1 MAKISFLALS
11 IRLALSCCLGSAMV
25 ANASASQPPAQLGLL
40 SQAVGL
46 PKEFSEHFFDVPLAV
61 RVDLNGQ
68 FLGEAMVVLDRSE
81 RVQLLEF
88 SDTRDSSIPVLQ
100 RQQWQEY
107 LHQPRPLGS
116 CQLNCEG
123 GLIAL
128 HYSLENSQ
136 LSLLTRNAERDAASD
151 GYHRQP
157 EAGSTGL
164 LVRNQL
170 NLAGAGGG
178 QGTVGRYAVQGQG
191 SVGNWTALA
200 EAQVDRSSESDQ
212 QTRHRVDQLYAERLL
227 RGNFFRLGYFTP
239 SVQGLVR
246 QPRLLGN
253 SPDTTLG
260 LMYGTSDSLA
270 MSSGVASATPIY
282 VTPTRPGVV
291 EIYRA
296 GQLINS
302 QPVQPGLQSLDTKVL
317 PGGIYSVEVRLLED
331 GQVTSSTEE
340 FIYKPSNWTNVDEP
354 WRYNVY
360 LGRQSNLLSNWE
372 DELQGGLSAG
382 IIGNYL
388 LHPRAVLGFSTQ
400 RVDNLMQYGTS
411 LDWDLLDRLKLYGN
425 VFQTDGRGKGYDLQ
439 ALWGYDSGSVV
450 LSHSRSWQQ
459 FPRTG
464 DYRYLPQR
472 GEEVTQSSLSWHHRL
487 TRKDSATA
495 RLSHS
500 TGLNSG
506 MAVDLGWNRAGQLL
520 GSDANWRFSVFDRP
534 AGYST
539 GHERS
544 RGFNLAVSMN
554 LGEGGRRLS
563 ASVGQRTSRD
573 GGSDRNASLSY
584 QQDVDMGALKTLGG
598 TLTVDRYGSA
608 VAANGQF
615 QNKAVYGDAY
625 VQNSS
630 YNNEITAGL
639 NLESTVA
646 LGGGALALSG
656 EPQRYDAGVIVDVV
670 SDIPDLKLRADD
682 AHGNG
687 GTLRAG
693 RNVVAVGAY
702 RAGHVQLDFVGKD
715 AHAAAI
721 TPPTLNYHLN
731 RGGVGYEQVRV
742 MRTVTV
748 LGRLLDQ
755 RGQPLKGAMVINHAS
770 RGVTESDGYFAVEM
784 SESTP
789 TLEIRHQGARL
800 CFLKLDSNNAR
811 RENEVLLVGDQACAP
826 DDLAQTGNG
835 ADKKGA

>member
-1 MAKISFLALS
+1 MAKKSLLALS
-11 IRLALSCCLGSAMV
+11 IRLALTSSCLVSGA
-25 ANASASQPPAQLGLL
+25 AASASPTQPAPQLGLL

-68 FLGEAMVVLDRSE
+68 YLGEAMVVLDRAE
-81 RVQLLEF
+81 QVQLLEF
-88 SDTRDSSIPVLQ
+88 SDTRDSLIPVLQ

-107 LHQPRPLGS
+107 LQQPRPLGA
-116 CQLNCEG
+116 CVQRCEG
-123 GLIAL
+123 GLMAL

-136 LSLLTRNAERDAASD
+136 LSLLTRSAERDASSD

-157 EAGSTGL
+157 EGGSTGL

-170 NLAGAGGG
+170 NLAGAGA
-178 QGTVGRYAVQGQG
+178 GTIGRYALQGQG

-200 EAQVDRSSESDQ
+200 EAEVDRSSESDQ
-212 QTRHRVDQLYAERLL
+212 QTRHRVDQLYAERVL
-227 RGNFFRLGYFTP
+227 RKNFFRLGYFTP
-239 SVQGLVR
+239 SAQGLVR

-260 LMYGTSDSLA
+260 LMYGTTDSLA

-317 PGGIYSVEVRLLED
+317 PGGIYSVEVRLVED
-331 GQVTSSTEE
+331 GQVTSSSEE

-360 LGRQSNLLSNWE
+360 LGRQSNVLSNWE
-372 DELQGGLSAG
+372 DELKGGLSAG
-382 IIGNYL
+382 VIGNYL

-411 LDWDLLDRLKLYGN
+411 LDWDLLDSLKLYGN

-439 ALWGYDSGSVV
+439 ALWGYSSGSLV

-459 FPRTG
+459 FPRTS

-487 TRKDSATA
+487 TRKDSTTA

-506 MAVDLGWNRAGQLL
+506 MALDLGWNHAGQLL

-539 GHERS
+539 GQQRS

-563 ASVGQRTSRD
+563 ASLGQRTSRE
-573 GGSDRNASLSY
+573 GTSDRNASVSY
-584 QQDVDMGALKTLGG
+584 QHDVDAGALKTVGG

-608 VAANGQF
+608 AAANAQF
-615 QNKAVYGDAY
+615 QNQALYGDAY
-625 VQNSS
+625 IQNSS
-630 YNNEITAGL
+630 YNGEVTAGL

-670 SDIPDLKLRADD
+670 SDIPNLNLRADD

-687 GTLRAG
+687 GTLRPG

-721 TPPTLNYHLN
+721 TPLTLSYHLN
-731 RGGVGYEQVRV
+731 RGGVGYQQVRV

-770 RGVTESDGYFAVEM
+770 RGVTEADGYFAVEM

-800 CFLKLDSNNAR
+800 CFLNLDSNNAR

-826 DDLAQTGNG
+826 EDLARVDKVSTKDG
-835 ADKKGA
+835 A